1 MGSADQVE
9 QIVLFD
15 GVCNLCNS
23 SVNFIVDRDPK
34 VRFKFAALQS
44 EKGQE
49 LLSQILRA
57 NESSFDSI
65 VLISNNSVYIKS
77 SAALRIAR
85 HLNGLWP
92 ILYSFMIIPKPL
104 RDFVYDFIAK
114 NRYKWFGKSDVCRI
128 PTPDLQSRFIE

>member
-15 GVCNLCNS
+15 GVCNLCNT
-23 SVNFIVDRDPK
+23 SVNFIIDRDPK
-34 VRFKFAALQS
+34 ARFKFAALQS

-49 LLSQILRA
+49 LLYQILRA

>member
-23 SVNFIVDRDPK
+23 SVNFIIDRDPK
-34 VRFKFAALQS
+34 ARFKFAALQS

-49 LLSQILRA
+49 LLSQILRT

>member
-77 SAALRIAR
+77 SAALRIAKN
-85 HLNGLWP
+85 LKGLWP
-92 ILYSFMIIPKPL
+92 ILYSFIIIPKPI

-114 NRYKWFGKSDVCRI
+114 NRYKWFGKSDACRI

>member
-92 ILYSFMIIPKPL
+92 ILYSFIIIPKPI

-114 NRYKWFGKSDVCRI
+114 NRYKWFGKSDACRI